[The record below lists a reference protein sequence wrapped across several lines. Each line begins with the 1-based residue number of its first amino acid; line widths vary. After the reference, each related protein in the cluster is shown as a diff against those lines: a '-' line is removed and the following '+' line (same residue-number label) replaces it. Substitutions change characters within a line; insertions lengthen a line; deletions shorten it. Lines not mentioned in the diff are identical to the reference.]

1 MKTKPLNSPLKNI
14 LQLAI
19 SCFFIL
25 SISSCAKTIHFSP
38 SVVVPAASGSVKV
51 KKDQNNNY
59 SIEVSLI
66 NLAPSNKL
74 TPPRDNY
81 VVWVDTKS
89 NGVKNIGQV
98 NTSTGLFSKKL
109 KANLSANVPFKI
121 KQVFITAEDV
131 QNATSPGTQVVLTTE
146 TF

>member
-1 MKTKPLNSPLKNI
+1 MKTKSLTRNI
-14 LQLAI
+14 LHLVI
-19 SCFFIL
+19 SCFIIL
-25 SISSCAKTIHFSP
+25 SASSCAKTIHFSP
-38 SVVVPAASGSVKV
+38 SVVVPAATGSVKV
-51 KKDQNNNY
+51 KKDQNSNY
-59 SIEVSLI
+59 SVEVSLM

-74 TPPRDNY
+74 TPSRETY

-109 KANLSANVPFKI
+109 KADLTANLPFKP

-131 QNATSPGTQVVLTTE
+131 QNAQRPGTQVVLTTE